1 MMLKNRQTFEYF
13 VMTVGGGT
21 IWFEILSDIIFIS
34 VQCRFTDLRVFS
46 VLFYVL
52 FFFKKKSVRINHDVS
67 FSGCLPHVRL
77 THETSRDVAWWDLSL
92 GVDVVEKRNIS
103 TPTSNLTFTAQNGGS
118 LIYRPFTCTSDRTAE
133 VVGRS

>member
-77 THETSRDVAWWDLSL
+77 THETSRDVAW
-92 GVDVVEKRNIS
+92 
-103 TPTSNLTFTAQNGGS
+103 
-118 LIYRPFTCTSDRTAE
+118 
-133 VVGRS
+133 